1 MLNAK
6 LSTLISSLQMLIKK
20 KEYFCF
26 KNKNEIEFYQFRYIT
41 KLSEKIFEQKNKKRE
56 NKNDTV

>member
-1 MLNAK
+1 
-6 LSTLISSLQMLIKK
+6 MLIKK